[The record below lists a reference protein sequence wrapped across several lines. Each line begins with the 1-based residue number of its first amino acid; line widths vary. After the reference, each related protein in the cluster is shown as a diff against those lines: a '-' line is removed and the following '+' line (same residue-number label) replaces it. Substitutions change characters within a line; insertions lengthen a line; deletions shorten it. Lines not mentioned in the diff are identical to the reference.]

1 MKIPNSREQ
10 KVSVLVANFNNSI
23 YLNRCIKSIQNQ
35 NYKNIEIIVV
45 DDNSTDNSI
54 EILKKIKKITIIKNE
69 KKNYIGSYDQINV
82 YKIAFLKAKGDI
94 IFFLDS
100 DDFFKRSK
108 INTLVKFLNKTQDQ
122 LFFDLPIFYFSKN
135 NFIIKKFSQ
144 KKFILSPWPRF
155 SPQSCICI
163 KRDLLTDV
171 FKIISIKKFP
181 DIWMDFRIAIYAY
194 IRFKKI
200 NIVKKYLTIYQQS
213 QYQVSA
219 KYKFFSKKWWERRLQ
234 AYQYFYYIINKLK
247 KKKLYS
253 VDFFITVLINKLLKK
268 F

>member
-1 MKIPNSREQ
+1 M
-10 KVSVLVANFNNSI
+10 
-23 YLNRCIKSIQNQ
+23 IKN
-35 NYKNIEIIVV
+35 K
-45 DDNSTDNSI
+45 
-54 EILKKIKKITIIKNE
+54 KKIN
-69 KKNYIGSYDQINV
+69 IGSYDQINA

-100 DDFFKRSK
+100 DDFFKRNK
-108 INTLVKFLNKTQDQ
+108 IKSLINFFNSAPAQ
-122 LFFDLPIFYFSKN
+122 LFFDLPIFFFSKN
-135 NFIIKKFSQ
+135 NYFTKKFSQ

-163 KRDLLTDV
+163 KKVLLRDV
-171 FKIISIKKFP
+171 FKIISVKKFP

>member
-1 MKIPNSREQ
+1 MKILNSREQ
-10 KVSVLVANFNNSI
+10 KVSILVANYNNSI

-35 NYKNIEIIVV
+35 NYKNIQIIVV

-54 EILKKIKKITIIKNE
+54 EILKKFKKITIIKNK
-69 KKNYIGSYDQINV
+69 KKNNIGSYDQINA

-100 DDFFKRSK
+100 DDFFKRNK
-108 INTLVKFLNKTQDQ
+108 IKSLINFFNGTPAQ
-122 LFFDLPIFYFSKN
+122 LFFDLPIFFFSKN
-135 NFIIKKFSQ
+135 NYFTKKFSQ

-163 KRDLLTDV
+163 KKVFLRDV
-171 FKIISIKKFP
+171 FKIISVKKFP

-200 NIVKKYLTIYQQS
+200 NIVYKYLTFYQQS
-213 QYQVSA
+213 QHQVSA
-219 KYKFFSKKWWERRLQ
+219 KYKFLSKKWWERRLQ
-234 AYQYFYYIINKLK
+234 AHEYFYYIIK
-247 KKKLYS
+247 KFKKEKFYTI
-253 VDFFITVLINKLLKK
+253 DFLLTILINKLLKI

>member
-1 MKIPNSREQ
+1 MKILNSREQ
-10 KVSVLVANFNNSI
+10 KVSILVANYNNST

-35 NYKNIEIIVV
+35 NYKNIEIIIV

-54 EILKKIKKITIIKNE
+54 EVLKKFKKIIIIKNK
-69 KKNYIGSYDQINV
+69 KKNNIGSYDQINA

-100 DDFFKRSK
+100 DDFFKRNK
-108 INTLVKFLNKTQDQ
+108 IKSIIKFFNNTRDKLI
-122 LFFDLPIFYFSKN
+122 FDLPILYFNKN
-135 NFIIKKFSQ
+135 NFFTKKFFQ

-155 SPQSCICI
+155 SPQSCISI
-163 KRDLLTDV
+163 KKHFLSDV
-171 FKIISIKKFP
+171 FKIISVKKFP

-194 IRFKKI
+194 IRFEQI
-200 NIVKKYLTIYQQS
+200 NVVKKYLTFYQQS

-219 KYKFFSKKWWERRLQ
+219 KYKFLSKKWWVRRLQ
-234 AYQYFYYIINKLK
+234 AHEYFFYIIK
-247 KKKLYS
+247 KFKKEKFYT
-253 VDFFITVLINKLLKK
+253 VDFLVTVLINKLLKK

>member
-108 INTLVKFLNKTQDQ
+108 INTLVKFLNKTPDQ
-122 LFFDLPIFYFSKN
+122 LFFDLPIFYSSKN